1 MKLKK
6 TILLSTIILAI
17 NSFEGCNLPLANLTG
32 NEIMEKSQNLIV
44 QANISMDESNINS
57 LTSGQISEVLVR
69 EGDIVTKGQQLVVL
83 DSDSVQSQKDAA
95 EVAVVQAEAGI
106 KQATAAKDTSIS

>member
-1 MKLKK
+1 M
-6 TILLSTIILAI
+6 
-17 NSFEGCNLPLANLTG
+17 PLANLTG

-83 DSDSVQSQKDAA
+83 DSDSVQSQKDVA
-95 EVAVVQAEAGI
+95 EVAVVQAEAVI